1 MTSPFPVGPT
11 LAGTYSPTLVAVSVI
26 VAALASY
33 VALVLASRVI
43 AAAGRVRRA
52 WLLLGAVAMGTGIWA
67 MHFVGMLAF
76 RLDNRP
82 ITYDAVHLILSVL
95 VAIAASGFALWV
107 VSLGAGSWRPLTL
120 GAVAMGGAIAG
131 MHYLG
136 MAGLHTTA
144 TLTWRPGLVAA
155 SIAIAVLASGGALG
169 LAAWFQS
176 DESSPTRLRR
186 RLAAVLMG
194 CAIAGMH
201 YTAMAAAR
209 FHPVPP
215 GIEAAVEARDETGD
229 VVATEGL
236 ALLVAVAT
244 LLILGVAL
252 AGTVADRYLRTLAAE
267 HRRVRASEVALAEA
281 QRLSHTG
288 SWTRSLVRP
297 QEGHWS
303 VEWYRIFGLDP
314 SRGPPSVQDMRDLL
328 HPEDAPRVEEL
339 VQHAIREETDFE
351 AEYRV
356 VLPDGSI
363 RHIHGV
369 GHPVV
374 GASGEVVEF
383 VGTVMDVTERKRA
396 ERAVRRARDRLLQ
409 ARFTAML
416 EERTRIAREIHDTLL
431 QGFTGIALQLVAT
444 AHRVSRDPEAAAALH
459 DLIALAQQTLK
470 DARQAVWDMRA
481 PALAGDDFSA
491 TLRAAAED
499 GLRGAGITLNYT
511 VEGVPRALDPEV
523 EAVVFRVGQE
533 ALANVVKHSAAH
545 TVRLGLSYGARAIR
559 LSVND
564 DGRGFAVDPD
574 FHAYGGHW
582 GLLGMRERASQIRA
596 KLSVRSAP
604 GHGTELVIR
613 VPYTIPGGSHS
624 PPSNPS

>member
-1 MTSPFPVGPT
+1 VLYLPLLPT
-11 LAGTYSPTLVAVSVI
+11 LTGTYNATLVAVSVI

-43 AAAGRVRRA
+43 AAAGRARLD
-52 WLLLGAVAMGTGIWA
+52 WLLSGAVAMGTGIWA

-76 RLDNRP
+76 RLNGRP
-82 ITYDAVHLILSVL
+82 ITYDAIHLVLSVL
-95 VAIAASGFALWV
+95 VAIVASGFALWM
-107 VSLGAGSWRPLTL
+107 VSLRAGTWRPLTL

-144 TLTWRPGLVAA
+144 TLSWRPELVAA
-155 SIAIAVLASGGALG
+155 SIAIAVLASGTALG

-176 DESSPTRLRR
+176 DESSATQLRR
-186 RLAAVLMG
+186 RLAAVVMG

-215 GIEAAVEARDETGD
+215 EIEAAVEVQDQTGD

-236 ALLVAVAT
+236 AVLVAVAT

-252 AGTVADRYLRTLAAE
+252 AGSVADRYLGRLEAE
-267 HRRVRASEVALAEA
+267 HRRVRASEAALAEA

-288 SWTRSLVRP
+288 SWVRSLLHPR
-297 QEGHWS
+297 EGYWS
-303 VEWYRIFGLDP
+303 VEWYRIFGFDP
-314 SRGPPSVQDMRDLL
+314 SRGPPSLQEIRDRL

-339 VQHAIREETDFE
+339 VRHAIREKTDLE
-351 AEYRV
+351 ARYRV

-369 GHPVV
+369 GHPVL
-374 GASGEVVEF
+374 GASGEVVEL

-431 QGFTGIALQLVAT
+431 QGFTGIALQLVAAT
-444 AHRVSRDPEAAAALH
+444 GRVAGPPEAVAALR
-459 DLIALAQQTLK
+459 DLVGLAKKTLE

-481 PALAGDDFSA
+481 PALAGGDFSA
-491 TLRAAAED
+491 ALRAIAEERLH
-499 GLRGAGITLNYT
+499 GTEIALECT
-511 VEGVPRALDPEV
+511 VQGVPRPLDPEV
-523 EAVVFRVGQE
+523 EAVVFRVEQE
-533 ALANVVKHSAAH
+533 AIANVVRHSAAH
-545 TVRLGLSYGARAIR
+545 TVRLGLSYGARAMR

-574 FHAYGGHW
+574 FHGYGGHW
-582 GLLGMRERASQIRA
+582 GLLGMRERASQVRA

-604 GHGTELVIR
+604 GHGSEIVIR
-613 VPYTIPGGSHS
+613 VPYAVADRAHS
-624 PPSNPS
+624 PP

>member
-1 MTSPFPVGPT
+1 VSLM
-11 LAGTYSPTLVAVSVI
+11 AGT
-26 VAALASY
+26 
-33 VALVLASRVI
+33 
-43 AAAGRVRRA
+43 
-52 WLLLGAVAMGTGIWA
+52 WL
-67 MHFVGMLAF
+67 
-76 RLDNRP
+76 
-82 ITYDAVHLILSVL
+82 
-95 VAIAASGFALWV
+95 
-107 VSLGAGSWRPLTL
+107 PLTL

-144 TLTWRPGLVAA
+144 TLSWRPELVAA
-155 SIAIAVLASGGALG
+155 SIAIAVLASGTALG

-176 DESSPTRLRR
+176 DESSATQLRR
-186 RLAAVLMG
+186 RLAVVVMG

-215 GIEAAVEARDETGD
+215 EIEAAVEVQDQTGD

-236 ALLVAVAT
+236 AVLVAVAT

-252 AGTVADRYLRTLAAE
+252 AGSVADRYLGRLEAE
-267 HRRVRASEVALAEA
+267 HRRVRASEAALAEA

-288 SWTRSLVRP
+288 SWVRSLLHPR
-297 QEGHWS
+297 EGYWS
-303 VEWYRIFGLDP
+303 VEWYRIFGFDP
-314 SRGPPSVQDMRDLL
+314 SRGPPSLQEIRDRL

-339 VQHAIREETDFE
+339 VRHAIREKTDLE
-351 AEYRV
+351 ARYRV

-369 GHPVV
+369 GHPVL
-374 GASGEVVEF
+374 GASGEVVEL

-431 QGFTGIALQLVAT
+431 QGFTGIALQLVAAT
-444 AHRVSRDPEAAAALH
+444 GRVAGPPEAVAALR
-459 DLIALAQQTLK
+459 DLVGLAKKTLE

-481 PALAGDDFSA
+481 PALAGGDFSA
-491 TLRAAAED
+491 ALRAIAEERLH
-499 GLRGAGITLNYT
+499 GTEIALECT
-511 VEGVPRALDPEV
+511 VQGVPRPLDPEV
-523 EAVVFRVGQE
+523 EAVVFRVEQE
-533 ALANVVKHSAAH
+533 AIANVVRHSAAH
-545 TVRLGLSYGARAIR
+545 TVRLGLSYGARAMR

-574 FHAYGGHW
+574 FHGYGGHW
-582 GLLGMRERASQIRA
+582 GLLGMRERASQVRA

-604 GHGTELVIR
+604 GHGSEIVIR
-613 VPYTIPGGSHS
+613 VPYAVADRAHS
-624 PPSNPS
+624 PP

>member
-1 MTSPFPVGPT
+1 MVHLPVLPALT
-11 LAGTYSPTLVAVSVI
+11 GTYSATLVAVSVI
-26 VAALASY
+26 VAALSSY

-43 AAAGRVRRA
+43 AATGRARLA
-52 WLLLGAVAMGTGIWA
+52 WLLAGAVAMGTGIWA

-76 RLDNRP
+76 RLDDRP

-107 VSLGAGSWRPLTL
+107 VSLGAGTWRPLTL

-155 SIAIAVLASGGALG
+155 SIAIAVLASGTALG
-169 LAAWFQS
+169 LAAWFRS
-176 DESSPTRLRR
+176 DESSATQLRR
-186 RLAAVLMG
+186 RLAAVVMG

-215 GIEAAVEARDETGD
+215 EIEATVEVQAGTGE

-236 ALLVAVAT
+236 AVLVAVAT

-252 AGTVADRYLRTLAAE
+252 AGSVADRYLRRLAAE
-267 HRRVRASEVALAEA
+267 HCRVRASEAALTEA

-288 SWTRSLVRP
+288 SWARSLLRP
-297 QEGHWS
+297 QEGHCS
-303 VEWYRIFGLDP
+303 VEGYRIFGLDP
-314 SRGPPSVQDMRDLL
+314 SRGPPSLQEMRDRL

-339 VQHAIREETDFE
+339 VQHAIREKTGFE
-351 AEYRV
+351 AEYRA

-363 RHIHGV
+363 RHIHAV

-374 GASGEVVEF
+374 GASGEVVELM
-383 VGTVMDVTERKRA
+383 GTVMDVTERKRA
-396 ERAVRRARDRLLQ
+396 ERAVRRVRDRLLQ

-416 EERTRIAREIHDTLL
+416 EERTRLAREIHDTLL
-431 QGFTGIALQLVAT
+431 QGFTGVALQLVAAT
-444 AHRVSRDPEAAAALH
+444 GRVAGPPEAVAALR
-459 DLIALAQQTLK
+459 DLVGLAQKTLE

-481 PALAGDDFSA
+481 PALAGGDFSA

-499 GLRGAGITLNYT
+499 GLRGAGITLDCM
-511 VEGVPRALDPEV
+511 VEGVPRPLDPEV
-523 EAVVFRVGQE
+523 EAVVVRVEQE
-533 ALANVVKHSAAH
+533 AIANVVKHSAAH
-545 TVRLGLSYGARAIR
+545 TVRLGLSYGARAMQ

-574 FHAYGGHW
+574 FRAYGGHW
-582 GLLGMRERASQIRA
+582 GLLGMRERAGQIRA

-604 GHGTELVIR
+604 GHGSEIVIR
-613 VPYTIPGGSHS
+613 VPYAIRGGSHS